1 MLFNELSEDR
11 KLQEIEKLRNDESYL
26 DYDWWN
32 FCDEDF
38 KTILELL
45 GFYRINTFFSGFW
58 SQGDG
63 ASFTARY
70 SNEKRITTKIKYYA
84 PLDLELHRIA
94 KGIQDIQQSCKYEF
108 VGSIYCTGNYSHSHT
123 MRFET
128 EDYNNPKID
137 EYEDDFLQLCRDLA
151 DWYYEKLEQE
161 WDFLNSDEAISE
173 HLNSNEY
180 DFEGEE

>member
-1 MLFNELSEDR
+1 
-11 KLQEIEKLRNDESYL
+11 
-26 DYDWWN
+26 
-32 FCDEDF
+32 
-38 KTILELL
+38 
-45 GFYRINTFFSGFW
+45 
-58 SQGDG
+58 
-63 ASFTARY
+63 
-70 SNEKRITTKIKYYA
+70 
-84 PLDLELHRIA
+84 
-94 KGIQDIQQSCKYEF
+94 
-108 VGSIYCTGNYSHSHT
+108 

-180 DFEGEE
+180 DFEDEE

>member
-11 KLQEIEKLRNDESYL
+11 KSQEIEKCRNSESYL
-26 DYDWWN
+26 DYDWWEYS
-32 FCDEDF
+32 DEDF

-45 GFYRINTFFSGFW
+45 GFYRINTSFSGFW

-70 SNEKRITTKIKYYA
+70 SIEKRIVQRIKSYA

-94 KGIQDIQQSCKYEF
+94 KDIQTVQQACKYGF

-137 EYEDDFLQLCRDLA
+137 EYEDEFLQLCRDLA
-151 DWYYEKLEQE
+151 DWYYQRLEQE
-161 WDFLNSDEAISE
+161 WDFLNSDEVISE
-173 HLNSNEY
+173 HLICNEY
-180 DFEGEE
+180 DFEDEE